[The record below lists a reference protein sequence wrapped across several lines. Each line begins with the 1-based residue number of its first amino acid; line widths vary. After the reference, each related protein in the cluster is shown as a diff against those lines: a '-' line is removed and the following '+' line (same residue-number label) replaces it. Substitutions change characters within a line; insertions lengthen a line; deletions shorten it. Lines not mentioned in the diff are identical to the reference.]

1 MRRIAMVILTLGLL
15 SNVGIGLY
23 QNNVNITSPGTDD
36 TGGNGEDENP
46 VSDIVE
52 LVVPDIRL
60 GDQVTYDYGLFAE
73 MYWENKTSGEWGK
86 YTFKGEGELLQYVD
100 EITDITDGF
109 QISHNSVKMA
119 YDTRAHFDLTMSGS
133 EKDTITIPG
142 NLDIARSEFN
152 NLFDKHQIMSHNAGS
167 IAIEG
172 LGQWGQKTLDVEYVA
187 DLRTYSDPSAE
198 PTESLDDAIYAE
210 GQTLTLD
217 STGTFEPDGLSDG
230 NGGEVYFQKYDWKVE
245 GAYELN
251 ERDAMKI
258 NVTSSFWDFL
268 SFKRIFYISGDSPFP
283 LKGFTRTNTSFED
296 EEGVFY
302 IILETTRELKSDSSL
317 RIGTEPIPWG
327 STKGHNEYI
336 EEHPAGQYETW
347 LRAPSDGTEV
357 EYSSFAGFPLS
368 QAMSFAEERSEGLSD
383 FLDEFDRKGTV
394 LVDSAVFNET
404 DIDLLGKNTTQFW
417 NISYAYVATSEEYHQ
432 YRRDYG
438 EWPEWAYRI
447 NIARSIETDLQGNT
461 VESIY
466 IFKDEGDDRHGLTNG
481 AMSETD
487 LKMGT
492 KLLTTT
498 HAEKIFRVDDEIKA
512 MAFKNNNLK
521 KDINFTYTVLGINSD
536 NNPGMTLIQQLTGL
550 SMPTSDN
557 AYVIQAGQVRT
568 GGSTY
573 SAAVDANTGQLL
585 YVTDIE
591 GSELASIFGGG

>member
-1 MRRIAMVILTLGLL
+1 MRRIAMIVIALALM
-15 SNVGIGLY
+15 SNVGIGIY
-23 QNNVNITSPGTDD
+23 QNNTNITSPGTDD
-36 TGGNGEDENP
+36 SGDGPEDENP
-46 VSDIVE
+46 VSNIVE
-52 LVVPDIRL
+52 LVVPDIRI

-73 MYWENKTSGEWGK
+73 MYWENKTSGEWEK

-109 QISHNSVKMA
+109 QVSHNSVKMA

-152 NLFDKHQIMSHNAGS
+152 NLFDEHQIMSHNAGS

-172 LGQWGQKTLDVEYVA
+172 LGGQWGEKTLDVEYVA
-187 DLRTYSDPSAE
+187 DLRTYSDPSAD
-198 PTESLDDAIYAE
+198 PTESLDDAIYAD
-210 GQTLTLD
+210 GQTLTLG
-217 STGTFEPDGLSDG
+217 SEGTFEPDALSDG
-230 NGGEVYFQKYDWKVE
+230 EGGDLYFQKYDWKVE

-251 ERDAMKI
+251 GRDTMKI
-258 NVTSSFWDFL
+258 NVTSSFWDLL

-296 EEGVFY
+296 EEGAFY

-317 RIGTEPIPWG
+317 GIGTEAIPWG
-327 STKGHNEYI
+327 STKGHNEYF
-336 EEHPAGQYETW
+336 EEHPAGQYESW

-357 EYSSFAGFPLS
+357 EYSSFAGFTLGG
-368 QAMSFAEERSEGLSD
+368 AMSFAEERSEGLSE
-383 FLDEFDRKGTV
+383 FLDEFDRRGTV
-394 LVDSAVFNET
+394 LVDSAVFNKT
-404 DIDLLGKNTTQFW
+404 DIDLLGTNTTQFW
-417 NISYAYVATSEEYHQ
+417 NLSYAYVTTSEEFYQ
-432 YRRDYG
+432 YYRDFG
-438 EWPEWAYRI
+438 ERPKWSYRI
-447 NIARSIETDLQGNT
+447 NIARSIETDIQGNT

-466 IFKDEGDDRHGLTNG
+466 IFKDEGDDRHGLTRG
-481 AMSETD
+481 AMSESD

-492 KLLTTT
+492 RLLTTT

-521 KDINFTYTVLGINSD
+521 KDIQFKYTVLGINSD
-536 NNPGMTLIQQLTGL
+536 NNPGMMLIQQLTGL

-557 AYVIQAGQVRT
+557 AYEVKAGEVWT

-573 SAAVDANTGQLL
+573 SAAADANSGQLL
-585 YVTDIE
+585 YVTEIK
-591 GSELASIFGGG
+591 GSELASIFGE

>member
-1 MRRIAMVILTLGLL
+1 MRRIAMIVIALALI

-23 QNNVNITSPGTDD
+23 QNNTNISSPGTDD
-36 TGGNGEDENP
+36 GGDGPEDENP
-46 VSDIVE
+46 ISDIVE

-73 MYWENKTSGEWGK
+73 MYWENKTSGEWEK

-109 QISHNSVKMA
+109 QVSHNSVKMA
-119 YDTRAHFDLTMSGS
+119 YDTKAHFDVTMSGS

-152 NLFDKHQIMSHNAGS
+152 NLFDRHQIMSHNAGS

-172 LGQWGQKTLDVEYVA
+172 LGGQWGQNALDVEYVA

-198 PTESLDDAIYAE
+198 PTESLDDAIYAK

-217 STGTFEPDGLSDG
+217 STGIFEPDGLSDG
-230 NGGEVYFQKYDWKVE
+230 EGGEFYFQRYNWSVE

-251 ERDAMKI
+251 GRDTMKI

-268 SFKRIFYISGDSPFP
+268 SFRRIFYISGDSPFP

-296 EEGVFY
+296 EESAFY
-302 IILETTRELKSDSSL
+302 IIIETTRELKSDSSL
-317 RIGTEPIPWG
+317 RIGTGSIPWG
-327 STKGHNEYI
+327 STDGHNEYV
-336 EEHPAGQYETW
+336 EEHPAGQYEPW

-357 EYSSFAGFPLS
+357 EYSSFAGFTLS
-368 QAMSFAEERSEGLSD
+368 QAMSFAEEGSESLSD
-383 FLDEFDRKGTV
+383 FLDEYERRGTV
-394 LVDSAVFNET
+394 LIDSAVFNET
-404 DIDLLGKNTTQFW
+404 DIDLLGRNTTQFW
-417 NISYAYVATSEEYHQ
+417 NISYAYVSTSDEFYQ
-432 YRRDYG
+432 YYRDYG
-438 EWPEWAYRI
+438 EWPEWSYRI
-447 NIARSIETDLQGNT
+447 NIARSIVTDVQGNT

-466 IFKDEGDDRHGLTNG
+466 IFKDEGDDRHGLRRG
-481 AMSETD
+481 GMSETD

-492 KLLTTT
+492 KLLTIT
-498 HAEKIFRVDDEIKA
+498 HAEKIFRIDDEIKA

-521 KDINFTYTVLGINSD
+521 KDISFTYTVLGINSD
-536 NNPGMTLIQQLTGL
+536 NKPGMTLIQQLTGL

-557 AYVIQAGQVRT
+557 AYMIQAGQVWT

-573 SAAVDANTGQLL
+573 SAAVDANSGQLL
-585 YVTDIE
+585 YVTEIE
-591 GSELASIFGGG
+591 GSELASIFGE